1 MITIKYFDDF
11 FGTWND
17 LTGGAGQLIGYTSDG
32 WLNVEKKDW
41 MNFSDIS
48 GFLGATRIA
57 TGLINDTE
65 FNYLDGVS
73 GAIQTQLNSKM
84 TGNSPITGATNLKIA
99 YDSKG
104 LVTSGATASTADLS
118 DVGAWTDCSSNTI
131 SGWSA
136 TTTKLMQYKLI
147 GGKTML
153 FMFEIVGTGT
163 GGSANIT
170 LPFTSSAWGNQ
181 SAIYACAQSV
191 VTAGGILIPASSSA
205 MSLYPNPTGGNFTS
219 GQQRNLRGQI
229 IINIA

>member
-1 MITIKYFDDF
+1 MAVSGIKFFDNFEGVWTDAL
-11 FGTWND
+11 GS
-17 LTGGAGQLIGYTSDG
+17 GGDVIVYDDTSG
-32 WLNVEKKDW
+32 WISYASKGLNFDA
-41 MNFSDIS
+41 NQ
-48 GFLGATRIA
+48 IA
-57 TGLINDTE
+57 NGSVSNTE
-65 FNYLDGVS
+65 FQYLDGVS
-73 GAIQTQLNSKM
+73 GNIQTQMNSKM

-99 YDSKG
+99 YDTKG
-104 LVTSGATASTADLS
+104 LVTSGTTASTADLS

-153 FMFEIVGTGT
+153 FQFEIVGTGT

-191 VTAGGILIPASSSA
+191 VTAGGLLVPASSSA